1 MQLNVAM
8 RSALSLAKKG
18 LGLCYP
24 NPSVGCIIL
33 DKNNNLIGLGNTSK
47 TGRPHAEE
55 VALNNLVGNP
65 KGGTA
70 VITLEPCAHK
80 NSKNLSCAELIINA
94 GISHVVIPILDP
106 DKRTHGKGVEL
117 LKKSGIKVSIGIY
130 KDEAFNINYGFY
142 SRIKYNR
149 PLVCLKM
156 ATSLD
161 GKIATKNGES
171 KWITG
176 EVARLHGHSL
186 RASHDVILVGINT
199 VIKDN
204 PKLDCRIKGLEK
216 YSPVK
221 VIVDSNLKIPLSSNL
236 LMNLKKY
243 PVIIWTKKN
252 NINSIKKNKLIKMG
266 VSIVELNKTNKKLI
280 LLEGLN
286 DLAKKGFNR
295 VLVEGGSNISA
306 SLIDN
311 NLIDKVYLYRNG
323 IFIGADGLSSI
334 GIYKFRNLSLA
345 KRFQLIDTRILDGDV
360 LEEWKLI
367 NRS

>member
-18 LGLCYP
+18 LGMCYP

-33 DKNNNLIGLGNTSK
+33 DKYNNLIGLGNTSK

-55 VALNNLVGNP
+55 VALTNLVGNP

-80 NSKNLSCAELIINA
+80 NNNNLSCTELLINA

-106 DKRTHGKGVEL
+106 DKRTHGKGVKL
-117 LKKSGIKVSIGIY
+117 LKKSGIKVSVGSY
-130 KDEAFNINYGFY
+130 KDEALDINYGFY

-149 PLVCLKM
+149 PLVSLKL
-156 ATSLD
+156 ASSLD
-161 GKIATKNGES
+161 GKIAIKTGES

-186 RASHDVILVGINT
+186 RASHDAILVGINT
-199 VIKDN
+199 VVKDN
-204 PKLDCRIKGLEK
+204 PSLDCRIKGLEK

-221 VIVDSNLKIPLSSNL
+221 VVVDSNLKIPLSSKVL
-236 LMNLKKY
+236 KNLKDH

-252 NINSIKKNKLIKMG
+252 NIKSTKKDKLIKMG
-266 VSIVELNKTNKKLI
+266 VSIIELKQRNKKLV

-286 DLAKKGFNR
+286 ALAKRGFNR
-295 VLVEGGSNISA
+295 ILVEGGSNISA
-306 SLIDN
+306 SLIES
-311 NLIDKVYLYRNG
+311 NLIDNVYLYRNG
-323 IFIGADGLSSI
+323 IFIGDDGLSSV
-334 GIYKFRNLSLA
+334 GKYKLKNLSLA
-345 KRFQLIDTRILDGDV
+345 KRFKLKDTRILDGDV

-367 NRS
+367 N